1 MGIYTPRQAP
11 LSGISPPWGAQ
22 TRTQHTGAEQRGRIT
37 PPDLLWMHCL
47 MQPRKSLSLF
57 FRSKD
62 AWPAPAPFVSPPGH
76 PQDLPCRDFFP
87 FFSPSRRCC
96 AYFVLGCA
104 GRGATRD
111 GAASPG
117 SARDAHSP
125 PLPPRSAKQRG
136 ERGTRR
142 GGTAGVQLLV
152 FSSFSVCSWQER
164 RVNSP
169 VQSALHLK

>member
-57 FRSKD
+57 SQQGRVAGSCSICF
-62 AWPAPAPFVSPPGH
+62 PPGH

-87 FFSPSRRCC
+87 FFFLPPGAAVHILCSVVPAVERREMVLLPQARPGMLAAPPPCPC
-96 AYFVLGCA
+96 AAQSKGGSEEPGGVAQPGCSSWFSARFQSA
-104 GRGATRD
+104 GGKRD
-111 GAASPG
+111 G
-117 SARDAHSP
+117 
-125 PLPPRSAKQRG
+125 
-136 ERGTRR
+136 
-142 GGTAGVQLLV
+142 
-152 FSSFSVCSWQER
+152 
-164 RVNSP
+164 
-169 VQSALHLK
+169 

>member
-37 PPDLLWMHCL
+37 PPDLLWMRCL

-117 SARDAHSP
+117 SARDARS
-125 PLPPRSAKQRG
+125 LPPRAPAQRKAKGGARNQEGWHSRG
-136 ERGTRR
+136 AAPGF
-142 GGTAGVQLLV
+142 QLV
-152 FSSFSVCSWQER
+152 FSLLVARETGD
-164 RVNSP
+164 
-169 VQSALHLK
+169 